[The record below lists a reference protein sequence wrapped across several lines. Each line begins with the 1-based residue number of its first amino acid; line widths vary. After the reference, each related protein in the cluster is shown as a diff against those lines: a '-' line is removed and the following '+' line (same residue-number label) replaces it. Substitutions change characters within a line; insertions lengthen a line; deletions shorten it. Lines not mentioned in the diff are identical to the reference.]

1 MRQNR
6 LFITTQNLLEKIV
19 ELMKKENLP
28 NPYSLRW
35 LDRVRLT
42 EKTKIVVE
50 VIDYVQTSN
59 IVEDNQLVKCGL
71 LVINQSLGTKKN
83 NKKTPKNKKK
93 EEPFRKRRIE
103 SNINELRKDVSLVE
117 RWETG
122 MLWKENQKT
131 KLDHLYR
138 VKVKRKGFKL
148 GFKEQLKT
156 YATN

>member
-1 MRQNR
+1 M
-6 LFITTQNLLEKIV
+6 
-19 ELMKKENLP
+19 
-28 NPYSLRW
+28 
-35 LDRVRLT
+35 RLT

-71 LVINQSLGTKKN
+71 LVINQSLGTKKKKKK
-83 NKKTPKNKKK
+83 KKTKNKKK

-122 MLWKENQKT
+122 ML
-131 KLDHLYR
+131 
-138 VKVKRKGFKL
+138 
-148 GFKEQLKT
+148 
-156 YATN
+156 

>member
-1 MRQNR
+1 MYR
-6 LFITTQNLLEKIV
+6 
-19 ELMKKENLP
+19 
-28 NPYSLRW
+28 
-35 LDRVRLT
+35 
-42 EKTKIVVE
+42 
-50 VIDYVQTSN
+50 N

-122 MLWKENQKT
+122 ML
-131 KLDHLYR
+131 
-138 VKVKRKGFKL
+138 
-148 GFKEQLKT
+148 
-156 YATN
+156 